1 MTFDT
6 QQELLTEQYFDRLL
20 DAPAAEPPAG
30 LDKATAATVQSL
42 MVLQAD
48 VHVGLAQRQRIW
60 AQALRRKVA
69 VSLETST
76 TMTDLSI
83 LPTALPP
90 RSPATGGHTRWGALL
105 AAGLL
110 LFALGLFAVPRL
122 SQLTALSQPTSEALS
137 PVTPTPASFALSE
150 AVMAVPVLMVNEQP
164 LAVGA
169 QMDGLDAVA
178 LSQMR
183 MAGISWLKWSLRY
196 TPAQEAVLLDI
207 GTAYIDWA
215 HEQQMQ
221 ALIQIV
227 GDPRELFTGEGSY
240 VDAYAAFAAALAARG
255 ADALEI
261 WQEPNIDRNWQ
272 EGSIG
277 GAEYNALLRPV
288 FDAIRAASPET
299 KVISAAPAPTQA
311 QAEFPTRIKNDDQWL
326 REFVAAGGLGY
337 ADCVGMHYVEGV
349 LPPSASSGDPRG
361 EGYSRYLTAMLSRY
375 REIVGGQEPLCI
387 TSLGYLA
394 GESEALPDG
403 FGWAATTSRDEQ
415 AAWIAEAVR
424 VIGETSGIELS
435 ILWNINFAGGD
446 IIDRGYGLL
455 LPDGS
460 CPTCALLS
468 EMTTLVFSE
477 TTVQPASVIEVATID
492 PTLLGEAAS
501 IDLMVGAGSSYPLA
515 QTLPADQLCT
525 IRLPA
530 SPQQALYQ
538 QPNSVTAPSL
548 VDNAMG
554 DLLFEVYTALAPA
567 HAQERVWWYYVA
579 VRVGDTRYLGWI
591 AAEAPEVVSGE
602 CVPAEGE

>member
-1 MTFDT
+1 MTFET
-6 QQELLTEQYFDRLL
+6 QQELLTEQYLDRLL
-20 DAPAAEPPAG
+20 NEPAAEAPAG

-42 MVLQAD
+42 TVLQTD
-48 VHVGLAQRQRIW
+48 VHIGLAQRQRIW
-60 AQALRRKVA
+60 AQALRQKVA
-69 VSLETST
+69 ASPEPFT
-76 TMTDLSI
+76 TMSDLSI
-83 LPTALPP
+83 LPPAPPP
-90 RSPATGGHTRWGALL
+90 RSPAAAAHTRWGALL

-110 LFALGLFAVPRL
+110 LFVLGLFAVPRL
-122 SQLTALSQPTSEALS
+122 TRLTALSQPTSEAL
-137 PVTPTPASFALSE
+137 PAATATPASFALSE

-178 LSQMR
+178 LAQMR
-183 MAGISWLKWSLRY
+183 MAGMSWLKWSLRY
-196 TPAQEAVLLDI
+196 TPTQEAVLLDI

-227 GDPRELFTGEGSY
+227 GDPGELFTGEGSY
-240 VDAYAAFAAALAARG
+240 VDGYAAFAAALASRG

-277 GAEYNALLRPV
+277 GAEYSALLRPV

-299 KVISAAPAPTQA
+299 RVIAAAPAPTQL

-349 LPPSASSGDPRG
+349 LPPAASSGDPRG

-375 REIVGGQEPLCI
+375 REIVGGQEPICI

-394 GESEALPDG
+394 GESEVLPDG

-424 VIGETSGIELS
+424 VVGETSGIELS
-435 ILWNINFAGGD
+435 ILWNINFAGSD
-446 IIDRGYGLL
+446 IIDTGYALM

-468 EMTTLVFSE
+468 EMATLVFSE
-477 TTVQPASVIEVATID
+477 ATVQPASVIEVATID

-501 IDLMVGAGSSYPLA
+501 IDVMAGAGSSYPLA
-515 QTLPADQLCT
+515 QTLPADPLCR

-538 QPNSVTAPSL
+538 QPNSVTTPSL
-548 VDNAMG
+548 VDNGAG

-567 HAQERVWWYYVA
+567 HAQERAWWYYVE
-579 VRVGDTRYLGWI
+579 VRVGDTRYFGWI